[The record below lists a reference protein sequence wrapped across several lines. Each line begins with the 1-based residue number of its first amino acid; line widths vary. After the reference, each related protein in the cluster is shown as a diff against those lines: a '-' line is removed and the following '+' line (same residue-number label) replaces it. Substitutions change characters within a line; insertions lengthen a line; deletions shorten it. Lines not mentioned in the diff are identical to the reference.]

1 MLLRIYCGER
11 EGEGPLKWGSLPLER
26 SLLAFCSQPCLQE
39 CNLAGNIS
47 NAMRL
52 DVKWLDIGR
61 KGGLVFKS
69 SYVYVRRKEKAVLK
83 DSSLHNN

>member
-1 MLLRIYCGER
+1 M
-11 EGEGPLKWGSLPLER
+11 
-26 SLLAFCSQPCLQE
+26 
-39 CNLAGNIS
+39 AGNIS

-69 SYVYVRRKEKAVLK
+69 LYVYVRRKEKAVLK